1 MTRIPRELAF
11 VLFSGIAIVGSS
23 AVVHEDVITP
33 DPTAPYNVA
42 VFRSERQQMIM
53 TPKPCA

>member
-42 VFRSERQQMIM
+42 VFGRSGN
-53 TPKPCA
+53 K